1 LPTTVS
7 NNKFNLHLHEG
18 YYELEV
24 KDKVEITIADVKL
37 IKAAQKQVC
46 GKRLP
51 VLVSGELFS
60 TTNIETLKYIAKNE
74 NMPYSKASAF
84 VVSSIT
90 QRIFGNTYLE
100 FYKPERPT
108 KFFNSKE
115 EALVWL
121 KQFIDFSTFDLL

>member
-1 LPTTVS
+1 MPTTIT
-7 NNKFNLHLHEG
+7 NNIFTLRLNEKG

-24 KDKVEITIADVKL
+24 KDKVEINIAEIEL
-37 IKAAQKQVC
+37 IKAAQKEVS

-51 VLVSGELFS
+51 TLVSGSLFS
-60 TTNIETLKYIAKNE
+60 TTNIETLKYISKNV

-84 VVSSIT
+84 ILSSVP
-90 QRIFGNTYLE
+90 QKVLGNFYLK

-115 EALVWL
+115 EALEWIA
-121 KQFIDFSTFDLL
+121 QFI